1 MRILGVRLKNIRS
14 YVDKTIVFP
23 RSGVTVIYG
32 DNGSGKTSIL
42 LGINFALFGQP
53 PGQRG
58 SDLVEGFINPRG
70 EDLLRVGSSSGIV
83 KVLLEHG
90 GKLLL
95 VERNLKGHSDE
106 GGRLTVY
113 EVGDQELRLKKSNT
127 YRSLDL
133 RKRVL
138 DELGL
143 HEASKESRKLSIFH
157 NVIYV
162 PQFNIYQVLAID
174 EVQRRELVDRALGID
189 KYVISLRNIEKLA
202 KGRSSAFGRELDL
215 LERDINQRRA
225 RLEDMNPDEMKREV
239 ERLKQEREELGAKL
253 EALGRRRES
262 LEAAMSDLRAK
273 VDLLNREVGELE
285 MELKILKS
293 KESELR
299 DMETALGEVLG
310 RYDVRSPEGMVELLA
325 SLNDRRDELS
335 RELSSLDEE
344 LRSLDLSVDQ
354 DEAELEKLSRDE
366 RSLTAEIARLEAEA
380 KSLESRKGDLLRRR
394 EETRRMVEQGM
405 CPTCRQPISHEHGVL
420 LLQEIEHEVDE
431 EDLKAK
437 LLAERLNASRRSLE
451 ELSNRVNELSARREE
466 LKKLRSSLLN
476 RQRSLQEELRTV
488 ESVVNELMEASE
500 LYEDVLKLRA
510 EVSREVELRAS
521 KEKLID
527 ERKGLDDEFR
537 RLNDSLNM
545 VREEEVSLHRRL
557 GEVEQQIKRLEDDLA
572 EYFKEFEEL
581 KGLER
586 RKEALSRF
594 RSFLNESL
602 YGVVESIERR
612 VRVMAY
618 EVFGSY
624 FQEYFTKL
632 LEDQEVVEASVKT
645 DFSPVVK
652 VRVSGNEAE
661 ITQPSGAQLTALG
674 LAYRLALN
682 KVVRALNAELR
693 DSTMIMDEP
702 TIGFSPERVDKLREL
717 MNNIKSETGVSQVIL
732 VTHDEKLMEA
742 GDCRIKLSIDVVR
755 NETTVSYEGC
765 SSGSEDVDFQS
776 YKDFIARLL

>member
-70 EDLLRVGSSSGIV
+70 EDLLRVGSPSGVV

-95 VERNLKGHSDE
+95 VERSLKGYSDE
-106 GGRLTVY
+106 GGRLAVY
-113 EVGDQELRLKKSNT
+113 EVGDQGLRLKRSNV
-127 YRSLDL
+127 YRALDL

-143 HEASKESRKLSIFH
+143 HESSKESRKLSIFH

-174 EVQRRELVDRALGID
+174 EAQRRELVDRALGID
-189 KYVISLRNIEKLA
+189 KYVITLRNIEKLA
-202 KGRSSAFGRELDL
+202 KGRSSTFGRELDL
-215 LERDINQRRA
+215 LERDINQCRA
-225 RLEDMNPDEMKREV
+225 RLEDRNPDEMKAEIG
-239 ERLKQEREELGAKL
+239 RLMQERKELDMKL
-253 EALGRRRES
+253 EDVGRRRES
-262 LEAAMSDLRAK
+262 LETAMNDLRAK
-273 VDLLNREVGELE
+273 IDQLNREVGELE
-285 MELKILKS
+285 MELKILKG

-299 DMETALGEVLG
+299 DRETALGGVLSKYNVLG
-310 RYDVRSPEGMVELLA
+310 PEGIAELLV
-325 SLNDRRDELS
+325 NFNGRRDELKG
-335 RELSSLDEE
+335 ELSSLDEE
-344 LRSLDLSVDQ
+344 LRSLDSTMDR
-354 DEAELEKLSRDE
+354 DEAELVRLREDE
-366 RSLTAEIARLEAEA
+366 RLLTTEIARLEAEV
-380 KSLESRKGDLLRRR
+380 KNLESRKVDLLRKR
-394 EETRRMVEQGM
+394 EETRRMVEQGV
-405 CPTCRQPISHEHGVL
+405 CPTCRQPIPHEHGAL
-420 LLQEIEHEVDE
+420 LLQETDREVEE
-431 EDLKAK
+431 EDLKEK
-437 LLAERLNASRRSLE
+437 LLVERLNASRRSLE
-451 ELSNRVNELSARREE
+451 ELSSRVNELNARREE
-466 LKKLRSSLLN
+466 FKKLRSSLLN
-476 RQRSLQEELRTV
+476 RQRGLQEELRAV
-488 ESVVNELMEASE
+488 ENVVNELMRASE
-500 LYEDVLKLRA
+500 LYEDILKLRA
-510 EVSREVELRAS
+510 EVSREIEVRAN
-521 KEKLID
+521 KERLID
-527 ERKGLDDEFR
+527 ERKRLENEFM
-537 RLNDSLNM
+537 RLNDHLSKIR
-545 VREEEVSLHRRL
+545 VEEVGLHRQL
-557 GEVEQQIKRLEDDLA
+557 GEIEQQIKRLEDDLA
-572 EYFKEFEEL
+572 NYFKGFEEL
-581 KGLER
+581 KRLER
-586 RKEALSRF
+586 RKEALNRF
-594 RSFLNESL
+594 RGFLLESL
-602 YGVVESIERR
+602 YGVVESIERS

-618 EVFGSY
+618 EIFGSY

-652 VRVSGNEAE
+652 VRVSGSEAE

-717 MNNIKSETGVSQVIL
+717 MNSIKSETGVSQVIL

-742 GDCRIKLSIDVVR
+742 GDCRIKLSIDAVKS
-755 NETTVSYEGC
+755 ETTVNYEGC
-765 SSGSEDVDFQS
+765 FLGSDDVD
-776 YKDFIARLL
+776 